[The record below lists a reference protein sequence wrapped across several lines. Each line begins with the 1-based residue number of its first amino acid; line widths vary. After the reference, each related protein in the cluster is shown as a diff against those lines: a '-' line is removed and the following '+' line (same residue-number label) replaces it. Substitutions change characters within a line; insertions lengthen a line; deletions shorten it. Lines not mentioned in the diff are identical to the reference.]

1 MVLRIGNRP
10 RPAIPRSRAAS
21 KKVLG
26 HSFSELTQIA
36 AKPLTGAGGEVILKH
51 NNGMREA
58 ATIAGITRRRL
69 PQAHEVSAHKG
80 DAGAKAQ
87 AQALTV

>member
-1 MVLRIGNRP
+1 
-10 RPAIPRSRAAS
+10 
-21 KKVLG
+21 
-26 HSFSELTQIA
+26 
-36 AKPLTGAGGEVILKH
+36 
-51 NNGMREA
+51 MREA